1 MPGVE
6 LVKSGAGCLGAGGA
20 EAVCSR
26 FALCCPTGIGLVASV
41 FVPAPFNL
49 PFPKVQLESW
59 KLGPSGP
66 VPFLRYAH
74 PSRYFH
80 PPPAP
85 SCFASPNV
93 SITVMFRLLQG
104 VGPGGAQ
111 QYSSIAS
118 SPLMSIA
125 LEAVAVGANPKNASN
140 FSVSLLT

>member
-1 MPGVE
+1 M
-6 LVKSGAGCLGAGGA
+6 
-20 EAVCSR
+20 
-26 FALCCPTGIGLVASV
+26 

-49 PFPKVQLESW
+49 PFPKVQLASW
-59 KLGPSGP
+59 KLDPSGP

-85 SCFASPNV
+85 SPFASPNV
-93 SITVMFRLLQG
+93 SMTVMFGLLHG
-104 VGPGGAQ
+104 LGPGGSQ

-125 LEAVAVGANPKNASN
+125 LEAVAVGAKPKNAAN